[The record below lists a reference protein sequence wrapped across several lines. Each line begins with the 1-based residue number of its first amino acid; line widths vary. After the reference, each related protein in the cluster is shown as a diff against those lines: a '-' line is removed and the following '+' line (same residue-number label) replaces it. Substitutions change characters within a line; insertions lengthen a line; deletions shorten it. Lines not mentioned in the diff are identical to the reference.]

1 MEVVSQP
8 CSCHEAEIDLVLGKL
23 CDVFGTLSFEDND
36 VLCVLAVAVNFLASA
51 IALRGV
57 SGEGL

>member
-23 CDVFGTLSFEDND
+23 CALSFEDND

-57 SGEGL
+57 SGEGLEE